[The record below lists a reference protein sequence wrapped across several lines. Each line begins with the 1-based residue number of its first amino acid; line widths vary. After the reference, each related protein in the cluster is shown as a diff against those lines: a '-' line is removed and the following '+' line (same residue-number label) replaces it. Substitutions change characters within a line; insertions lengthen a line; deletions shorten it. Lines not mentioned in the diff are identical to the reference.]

1 MTLRSRYDR
10 EIVSLALPAL
20 GALAAEPLYL
30 LVDTAIV
37 GHLGR
42 PQLAALGIAFTI
54 LGGTFAIFNFLQ
66 YGTTA
71 QVARAGG
78 AGEEETARRLGAQAV
93 WLSLGFGVAVSGLI
107 ALLAPQ
113 LVALMGGEGQT
124 ADYAVEYLRIA
135 AIGFPAAFLA
145 LGAQGYLRGVA
156 DLRTPLVVLIAGN
169 VANVVLEVL
178 FVYGFDWGIAG
189 SAWGTAIAQLGMGA
203 AFVVVVLRRLAPG
216 EAAVRIALARRV
228 LSLGK
233 WIFIRTTALMLSF
246 VLAGAVATRFGDA
259 SIAAHQVA
267 FQLWIFLAL
276 VLDSVAIAGQII
288 VGRELGAG
296 RREEAYGASERMIW
310 LSVALGAVFAALM
323 LVLAGVLP
331 RAFTGDA
338 SVLDETAL
346 LWPIFAL
353 MQPLNGAVFALDGI
367 LIGASDGPFLALS
380 MVAAFV
386 VVCRRSRC
394 RARGGLGDSR
404 RLGRARRPHRRP
416 ADADDDAVPARSLA
430 RDRVGVNV
438 LGGELEPCSVD
449 PVTGYFRD
457 GYCHTAGSDLGFHV
471 VCAVMTEEFL
481 EFSVAAGNDLVTP
494 QPQWMFPGL
503 RPGDRWCVVA
513 ARWQEALEAGVAPPV
528 VLEATHASALEFVS
542 LSDLEAHAF
551 EV

>member
-1 MTLRSRYDR
+1 MTLRSQYDR
-10 EIVSLALPAL
+10 EIFRLALPAL

-42 PQLAALGIAFTI
+42 SQLAALGIAITI

-78 AGEEETARRLGAQAV
+78 AGEVETARRLGAQAV
-93 WLSLGFGVAVSGLI
+93 WLSLAFGIAVSALI
-107 ALLAPQ
+107 AILAPQ
-113 LVALMGGEGQT
+113 LVALMGGEGQA
-124 ADYAVEYLRIA
+124 ADYAVTYLRIA

-169 VANVVLEVL
+169 VANVVLELL

-189 SAWGTAIAQLGMGA
+189 SAWGTAVAQLGMGA
-203 AFVVVVLRRLAPG
+203 AFVVVVLQRLEPG
-216 EAAVRIALARRV
+216 DARVRLELARRV

-246 VLAGAVATRFGDA
+246 VLAGAVATRFGDSA
-259 SIAAHQVA
+259 IAAHQVA
-267 FQLWIFLAL
+267 FQLWVFLAL

-296 RREEAYGASERMIW
+296 RSEAAYGASERMIW
-310 LSVALGAVFAALM
+310 LSVALGGAFAALM

-331 RAFTGDA
+331 RVFTGDA

-367 LIGASDGPFLALS
+367 LIGASDGPFLAMS

-386 VVCRRSRC
+386 ACTAVLLAALAGDWGIRGVWAALLVLIVV
-394 RARGGLGDSR
+394 
-404 RLGRARRPHRRP
+404 RLGLMTTRFRRRRW
-416 ADADDDAVPARSLA
+416 L
-430 RDRVGVNV
+430 
-438 LGGELEPCSVD
+438 
-449 PVTGYFRD
+449 VTGW
-457 GYCHTAGSDLGFHV
+457 
-471 VCAVMTEEFL
+471 
-481 EFSVAAGNDLVTP
+481 AA
-494 QPQWMFPGL
+494 
-503 RPGDRWCVVA
+503 
-513 ARWQEALEAGVAPPV
+513 
-528 VLEATHASALEFVS
+528 
-542 LSDLEAHAF
+542 
-551 EV
+551 